1 MVYPIAR
8 QGGLQVEL
16 KHEFEIGRPVADV
29 WEKLLDLRNVA
40 GALPGAS
47 IDDVESDGTH
57 HGSLRLKLGAFVA
70 SFRGTARYTE
80 VDAQDHRVV
89 LVARGSSTQGQAN
102 VELDGRASPGASPGS
117 TRVQLVSTVVL
128 SGRIANF
135 GASLASDVARQVL
148 DQFVANLT
156 AAFEA
161 DAGSSAPASAGAPSA
176 TEPRRTT
183 APSTDALDLG
193 AVLLPPWLN
202 RPVPLPV
209 ALGMVLVGL
218 LLGRAL
224 RRPGRRLTVAL
235 PPPPRESAP

>member
-29 WEKLLDLRNVA
+29 WERLLDLRNVA

-70 SFRGTARYTE
+70 SFRGTARYTQ
-80 VDAQDHRVV
+80 VDDQDHRVV

-102 VELDGRASPGASPGS
+102 VELVGRASPGLSPGS
-117 TRVQLVSTVVL
+117 TRVELVSKVVL

-161 DAGSSAPASAGAPSA
+161 DAGSGAPAPTGAPSA

-193 AVLLPPWLN
+193 AVLLPPWLS

-209 ALGMVLVGL
+209 ALGMVLVGV
-218 LLGRAL
+218 LLGRAM
-224 RRPGRRLTVAL
+224 RRPARGFTVAL
-235 PPPPRESAP
+235 PPLARESTL

>member
-102 VELDGRASPGASPGS
+102 VELDGRALPGASPGS

-176 TEPRRTT
+176 TEPRR
-183 APSTDALDLG
+183 DLG

-224 RRPGRRLTVAL
+224 RRPGRHLTVAL